1 MPTGTS
7 TLGLVRGK
15 VKGNLGRADVTAVT
29 KSASV
34 VPGPDT
40 RCPEGFLKVEDIIHN
55 SRVFT
60 FSDLSLLY
68 GDGQGVVCI
77 NFANGEQY
85 VAVEGVW
92 LGGTAR
98 FRNAIGE
105 FSIRFDEF
113 APVNPNTQLVA
124 ESGTITGTL
133 GRDD

>member
-1 MPTGTS
+1 LRPYS
-7 TLGLVRGK
+7 VRKTLIIN
-15 VKGNLGRADVTAVT
+15 NLIR
-29 KSASV
+29 
-34 VPGPDT
+34 
-40 RCPEGFLKVEDIIHN
+40 
-55 SRVFT
+55 
-60 FSDLSLLY
+60 SDAKFP
-68 GDGQGVVCI
+68 

-98 FRNAIGE
+98 CRNAKGE

-124 ESGTITGTL
+124 ESGTITGIL